1 MPQRRQVP
9 RPGTGA
15 RGQTVRKVERM
26 LPNFI
31 MIGAMK
37 SGTSS
42 LHHYLD
48 EHPDISMS
56 YPKELDFFIEER
68 RWNKGFDWYE
78 SHFSKG
84 AVIRGE
90 SSVGYTQRHKY
101 AGVPG
106 RIHAMNPDL
115 KLLYLLR
122 DPVERVVSHF
132 TQLSLMGLEQRDFQ
146 GVLDELPGS
155 DYVLSSSYH
164 FQLSAFLDYF
174 PMEQIQILTLEELV
188 RDKVGTIQKVF
199 RFLGVEDD
207 FVGKDWALVHNRS
220 VDKYERNALGK
231 VMHKV
236 PFKSRWKPLVPVP
249 LATAYSRLTAR
260 KPEQRLQPL
269 LSEEKRHEIQT
280 LLQNDIARLREVS
293 GRDFSEWSI

>member
-1 MPQRRQVP
+1 
-9 RPGTGA
+9 
-15 RGQTVRKVERM
+15 M

-68 RWNKGFDWYE
+68 RWGKGFEWYE
-78 SHFSKG
+78 SHFSKS
-84 AVIRGE
+84 ATIRGE
-90 SSVGYTQRHKY
+90 SSVGYAQRHLY
-101 AGVPG
+101 AGVPE

-115 KLLYLLR
+115 KLLYILR
-122 DPVERVVSHF
+122 DPVERLVSHF
-132 TQLSLMGLEQRDFQ
+132 TQLSLMGLDDRDFQ
-146 GVLDELPGS
+146 GVLRALPGS
-155 DYVLSSSYH
+155 DYVLTSSYH
-164 FQLSAFLDYF
+164 YQLSAFLALF
-174 PMEQIQILTLEELV
+174 PLEQIQILTLEELV

-199 RFLGVEDD
+199 RFLGVEDS

-220 VDKYERNALGK
+220 VDKYERNTLGK
-231 VMHKV
+231 VMLKV
-236 PFKSRWKPLVPVP
+236 PFKSRWKPLVPEP
-249 LATAYSRLTAR
+249 IAAAYSRLTAR

-269 LSEEKRHEIQT
+269 LSEERRAEIRA
-280 LLQNDIARLREVS
+280 LLQDDIARLRELA
-293 GRDFSEWSI
+293 GRDFSEWSV

>member
-1 MPQRRQVP
+1 
-9 RPGTGA
+9 
-15 RGQTVRKVERM
+15 M

-31 MIGAMK
+31 LIGAMK

-48 EHPDISMS
+48 EHPEISMS

-68 RWNKGFDWYE
+68 RWSKGFAWYE
-78 SHFSKG
+78 SHFSKT
-84 AVIRGE
+84 ATIRGE

-101 AGVPG
+101 AGVPE
-106 RIHAMNPDL
+106 RIHAMDPDI

-122 DPVERVVSHF
+122 DPLERLVSHF
-132 TQLSLMGLEQRDFQ
+132 TQLSLMGLEQRDFT

-155 DYVLSSSYH
+155 DYVLSSSYYH
-164 FQLSAFLDYF
+164 QLSAYLDF
-174 PMEQIQILTLEELV
+174 FSREQIQILTLEELV

-199 RFLGVEDD
+199 RFLGVEEH

-220 VDKYERNALGK
+220 VDKYERNTLGK

-236 PFKSRWKPLVPVP
+236 PFKSRWKPMVPEP
-249 LATAYSRLTAR
+249 IATAYSRLTAR
-260 KPEQRLQPL
+260 KPEERLQPL
-269 LSEEKRHEIQT
+269 LSDEKRAEIRT
-280 LLQNDIARLREVS
+280 LLREDIARLREVA
-293 GRDFSEWSI
+293 GRNFLEWNV